1 MAVKAESPVIS
12 MMQEG
17 AGPSVRVRWVAA
29 GIKPRVPHFRSAAD
43 TPLPPP
49 DPGHQ
54 QCIMVHDHSCHTVI
68 LSHSQLFTI
77 KASNSLLVLLH
88 RQLVTQH
95 SHIVKNLYF
104 HTVIMSHSQF
114 LMQSVLSHSH
124 FVEQLV
130 YHSQFV
136 TQSSC
141 HTVILSH
148 RLSHTYWQEITQSW
162 LML

>member
-1 MAVKAESPVIS
+1 MAVRAGSPVIS

-17 AGPSVRVRWVAA
+17 AGPSARVRWVAA

-54 QCIMVHDHSCHTVI
+54 QCIMVHDHSCHIVL

-88 RQLVTQH
+88 RQHVTQPSCKTAQH
-95 SHIVKNLYF
+95 SHIV
-104 HTVIMSHSQF
+104 TVI
-114 LMQSVLSHSH
+114 
-124 FVEQLV
+124 
-130 YHSQFV
+130 
-136 TQSSC
+136 
-141 HTVILSH
+141 
-148 RLSHTYWQEITQSW
+148 
-162 LML
+162 